1 MTWFAPEPEVVLTCP
16 FGGESLIPR
25 QTTYIAWTATTGDL
39 GTWTVEYK
47 ADGTS
52 WNTIVDNL
60 PGQDRTLSWAPPTGI
75 SQAEFRV
82 TNSALQLSDMTNAP
96 VSIVSPPLNLTTT
109 ELCATSLQFSW
120 SPNEE
125 AVRYAVFRF
134 DSEQMLQV
142 GVTADTLWQFT
153 GLQADEEFLLSV
165 VAITES
171 NHRSKRAFALEV
183 THSGLNPA
191 CELKTLVVWGELSTH
206 ENEPAVEVRW
216 EVEQEQ
222 NVQRYEVERG
232 IMIAGG
238 IEWFLVDSVKANGA
252 SLTTIRYQLSD
263 LDAVAHGLTY
273 YRIRMI
279 DNDGM
284 DQYSDEFVHERSSV
298 SSNTSPVA
306 NGSPSFSLIQN
317 PVGQTISIRSEIPAA
332 RTLNLYDIT
341 GRLRASFQLQK
352 GTNFFECPAELGA
365 GMYLLKVADSAT
377 NEVVKMIRR

>member
-1 MTWFAPEPEVVLTCP
+1 
-16 FGGESLIPR
+16 
-25 QTTYIAWTATTGDL
+25 
-39 GTWTVEYK
+39 
-47 ADGTS
+47 
-52 WNTIVDNL
+52 
-60 PGQDRTLSWAPPTGI
+60 
-75 SQAEFRV
+75 
-82 TNSALQLSDMTNAP
+82 
-96 VSIVSPPLNLTTT
+96 
-109 ELCATSLQFSW
+109 
-120 SPNEE
+120 
-125 AVRYAVFRF
+125 
-134 DSEQMLQV
+134 
-142 GVTADTLWQFT
+142 
-153 GLQADEEFLLSV
+153 
-165 VAITES
+165 
-171 NHRSKRAFALEV
+171 
-183 THSGLNPA
+183 
-191 CELKTLVVWGELSTH
+191 
-206 ENEPAVEVRW
+206 
-216 EVEQEQ
+216 
-222 NVQRYEVERG
+222 
-232 IMIAGG
+232 MIAGG